1 MSCKYFFRARST
13 RLNETLKLLLRTW
26 NSLNK
31 RSQKPVMI
39 NGCSSGDKRIINRN
53 ERIQLLDLSN
63 LYIWLPLEDNKSSLG
78 RVSSTRV
85 DRKQLERIEELDRM
99 QDIPGLPFSRLFSE
113 NKEAFVRHL
122 TAAGA
127 LEQRVTN
134 EMVGS
139 MKKDSYKRQV
149 HFLVSYA
156 EAIARARNVPIQVSR
171 DSASAGRL
179 SLDGF
184 FRIGTS
190 RSNVVDQKTEEPGYL
205 LKVEG
210 ARGQLV
216 VTGNALYLERTKYH
230 GLDGKSEVCGFV
242 GTGLRVQC
250 VYQAHEY
257 ENLPQT
263 VDGPLLPLA
272 NGNYSPG
279 QLFTID
285 MDLPCVQWIG
295 AMLDRQILE
304 ESGFKASVSRDPFS
318 RIKLELKDSRGYS
331 IGEHFLEIPVQSRM
345 DQKVTVVIP
354 GIALYTE
361 TNLVFRVSWGSR
373 VWWLK
378 VGPDVQRRAE
388 ALSTLEPE
396 WAWERWFQTER
407 DMFFRAQLGDT
418 GACPV
423 TVEAQGLQNRPA
435 MLVRDA
441 GVPLEKLLSSSSMTP
456 PQVYEMSK
464 QLYEVLQCCAQKGV
478 YHGDVSLQN
487 ICCKD
492 GTYSLIDWG
501 LAYGTAFSKFVEA
514 VDSAWPSLGVKTAMT
529 GIPSWEFSSHWYFIG
544 TRADDIISDLESLL
558 YCCLKILNENSLP
571 WSKAAESGSDDKVLE
586 LRRKCLPVLVAEKSG
601 HLYEPL
607 LARFKHLFQSIKT

>member
-1 MSCKYFFRARST
+1 MAVLQVTKTIA
-13 RLNETLKLLLRTW
+13 
-26 NSLNK
+26 
-31 RSQKPVMI
+31 
-39 NGCSSGDKRIINRN
+39 RN
-53 ERIQLLDLSN
+53 ERILARKKRELGLQLLDLSN
-63 LYIWLPLEDNKSSLG
+63 LYIWLPPEDNKSSLG

-99 QDIPGLPFSRLFSE
+99 QGIPGLPFFRLFSE

-171 DSASAGRL
+171 DSASVGRL
-179 SLDGF
+179 LLDGF
-184 FRIGTS
+184 FHIGTS

-205 LKVEG
+205 LKVEE

-230 GLDGKSEVCGFV
+230 GLDGKSEGSFFS
-242 GTGLRVQC
+242 
-250 VYQAHEY
+250 HK
-257 ENLPQT
+257 
-263 VDGPLLPLA
+263 
-272 NGNYSPG
+272 
-279 QLFTID
+279 
-285 MDLPCVQWIG
+285 
-295 AMLDRQILE
+295 DRAERQQ
-304 ESGFKASVSRDPFS
+304 
-318 RIKLELKDSRGYS
+318 GYS

-345 DQKVTVVIP
+345 DQKVTVVIT

-361 TNLVFRVSWGSR
+361 TSLVFRVSCGSR

-378 VGPDVQRRAE
+378 VGADVQRRAE
-388 ALSTLEPE
+388 GLSTLEPE
-396 WAWERWFQTER
+396 WTWERWFQTEGYVFQSSTR
-407 DMFFRAQLGDT
+407 RH
-418 GACPV
+418 
-423 TVEAQGLQNRPA
+423 RPA

-558 YCCLKILNENSLP
+558 YCCLKILNENLLP
-571 WSKAAESGSDDKVLE
+571 WSKAAESGSDDEVLE
-586 LRRKCLPVLVAEKSG
+586 LRRKCLPVLVAKKSG